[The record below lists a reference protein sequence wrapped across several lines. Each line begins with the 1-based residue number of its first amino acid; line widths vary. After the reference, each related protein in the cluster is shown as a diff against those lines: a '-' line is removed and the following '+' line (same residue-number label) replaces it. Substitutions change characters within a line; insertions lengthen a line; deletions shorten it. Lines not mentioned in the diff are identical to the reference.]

1 MFFNSSIVNPLE
13 SIVDIAWSSIVDIAW
28 SSICG
33 VAYVSLILYLDSAK
47 NRLSGFCAKST
58 GDTKYVGAPI

>member
-13 SIVDIAWSSIVDIAW
+13 GIVDIAW

-33 VAYVSLILYLDSAK
+33 VAYVSLTLYLDSVK
-47 NRLSGFCAKST
+47 NRLNGFCAKST
-58 GDTKYVGAPI
+58 GDTKYVGAPV